1 METCPWND
9 WFITQ
14 GPLFLETNSLVLDYS
29 YYSASNFYHDLYY
42 TGLHISH
49 CICSLNIEFNIQTVF
64 AWLRISKNALSFK
77 ITYPN
82 QQQNSVTIE
91 CVAVSLGLSI
101 VLVPIIGLLLYCTP
115 WGIGIAPITFSLLA
129 LTITFAMLA
138 ILKQYKRKN
147 LELKNQPG
155 ILNKGQ

>member
-1 METCPWND
+1 MIGSSLKAHFFSKQTA
-9 WFITQ
+9 WFWITVTIALVTSITIFTI
-14 GPLFLETNSLVLDYS
+14 PDYIYPIAYVRSILSLIFKLFLPGFALVKM
-29 YYSASNFYHDLYY
+29 LYPSK
-42 TGLHISH
+42 LPIQIS
-49 CICSLNIEFNIQTVF
+49 
-64 AWLRISKNALSFK
+64 SK
-77 ITYPN
+77 
-82 QQQNSVTIE
+82 NSVTIE

-101 VLVPIIGLLLYCTP
+101 VLVPIIGLLLYYTP

-129 LTITFAMLA
+129 LTITFGMLA